1 MNEYKYDVV
10 ENCTNIATLTSTVK
24 LFLREMPDPLITKE
38 MIDYVRTA
46 NLNLSG
52 KGDPKTLISQL
63 KKSLTYIDKIAYRN
77 LHFILEH
84 AKLCADEGGK
94 LYCLIKHYLITRYY
108 YITKVEILPKRL
120 KFLF

>member
-1 MNEYKYDVV
+1 MNEYKYDAV
-10 ENCTNIATLTSTVK
+10 EHCTNIATLTSTVK

-38 MIDYVRTA
+38 MIDFVRTA

-84 AKLCADEGGK
+84 AKLCADGKGK
-94 LYCLIKHYLITRYY
+94 LYCSIKHYLITR
-108 YITKVEILPKRL
+108 
-120 KFLF
+120 

>member
-1 MNEYKYDVV
+1 MNEYKYDAV
-10 ENCTNIATLTSTVK
+10 ENCSNIATLTSTVK

-38 MIDYVRTA
+38 MIDFVRTA

-52 KGDPKTLISQL
+52 KGDPKTLIPQL

-84 AKLCADEGGK
+84 AKLCADQEGK
-94 LYCLIKHYLITRYY
+94 LYFSIKHYLITR
-108 YITKVEILPKRL
+108 
-120 KFLF
+120 

>member
-1 MNEYKYDVV
+1 MDRGTYDAI
-10 ENCTNIATLTSTVK
+10 EDCTNIATLTSTVK

-63 KKSLTYIDKIAYRN
+63 KKALTYIDKIAYRN

-84 AKLCADEGGK
+84 AKLCADKEGIVNCS
-94 LYCLIKHYLITRYY
+94 LQT
-108 YITKVEILPKRL
+108 
-120 KFLF
+120 LFDY

>member
-1 MNEYKYDVV
+1 MNEYKYDAV

-38 MIDYVRTA
+38 MIDFVRTA

-63 KKSLTYIDKIAYRN
+63 KKALTYIDKIAYRN

-84 AKLCADEGGK
+84 AKLCAEQEGK
-94 LYCLIKHYLITRYY
+94 LHLSSLQTIFDY
-108 YITKVEILPKRL
+108 
-120 KFLF
+120 